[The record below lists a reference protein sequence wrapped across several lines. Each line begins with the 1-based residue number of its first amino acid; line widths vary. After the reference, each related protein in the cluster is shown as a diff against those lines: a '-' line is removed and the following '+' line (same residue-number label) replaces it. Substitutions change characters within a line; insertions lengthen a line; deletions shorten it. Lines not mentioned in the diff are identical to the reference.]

1 MNNGVNIFPVQQS
14 IKISI
19 IVPCFNE
26 SEVLPEFHRRLTDVR
41 NGLVRRCE
49 IIYVDDGSRDDT
61 FKIIDD
67 FCVEHDV
74 VGVRLSRN
82 FGKEAAMCAGL
93 DVAKGEA
100 VIFIDA
106 DLQDPPELV
115 PEMISAWERGYD
127 IVNMKRS
134 SRRGDG
140 FFKRYTAMC
149 FYWLVSKL
157 NARLH
162 YPSEVSDF
170 RLIGK
175 EALAAYRELRE
186 NSRSFKSLVSW
197 VGFNCVEV
205 EYERDVRF
213 AGESKW
219 GFFSLAD
226 LAIESA
232 MSVSRK
238 PIRWFSY
245 VASAAFVTCFLLWLA
260 SLLVGEGS
268 IGYAACMLISGV
280 AVGLGIV
287 GEYVGVVFDEVKGRP
302 QYFVS
307 TVVEDHA
314 RTYSEKSTIQAD
326 MPKHGVVGE
335 C

>member
-1 MNNGVNIFPVQQS
+1 MSSNEFSVRQS
-14 IKISI
+14 VKISV

-26 SEVLPEFHRRLTDVR
+26 AEVLPDFHRRLALVR
-41 NGLVRRCE
+41 NGMLRRCE

-61 FKIIDD
+61 FLIIDG
-67 FCVEHDV
+67 FCSETDIT
-74 VGVRLSRN
+74 GVRLSRN

-93 DVAKGEA
+93 DVARGEA
-100 VIFIDA
+100 LIFIDA
-106 DLQDPPELV
+106 DLQDPPEMI
-115 PEMISAWERGYD
+115 PEMVSAWERGYD

-140 FFKRYTAMC
+140 FLKRYTATC
-149 FYWLVSKL
+149 FYWLVAKL
-157 NARLH
+157 NDRLH

-175 EALAAYRELRE
+175 EALCAYRELNE
-186 NSRSFKSLVSW
+186 HSRSFKSLVSW
-197 VGFNCVEV
+197 VGFSCVEV
-205 EYERDVRF
+205 EYERDARF

-219 GFFSLAD
+219 GFFGLAD

-245 VASAAFVTCFLLWLA
+245 VASISFFVCLILWTI
-260 SLLVGEGS
+260 SLSTNVGS
-268 IGYAACMLISGV
+268 IGYATCMLISGV
-280 AVGLGIV
+280 AVGLGVV
-287 GEYVGVVFDEVKGRP
+287 GEYVGVIFDEVKARP

-307 TVVEDHA
+307 TVVENVGNIERDD
-314 RTYSEKSTIQAD
+314 SLVPIGI
-326 MPKHGVVGE
+326 HGPNSVGDR
-335 C
+335 